1 MKQIIVMLSMVLLG
15 ILISGMVSQFGTSAK
30 TLTTSVNQE
39 VLTLSDTLVE

>member
-15 ILISGMVSQFGTSAK
+15 ILISGMVAQFGTSAQD
-30 TLTTSVNQE
+30 LTTSVNDE